1 MEESLKA
8 SLVSLAS
15 GCSFVI
21 GAGIMQIGGV
31 LPFLG
36 ACALYFIGYGL
47 MRKYRKMD

>member
-15 GCSFVI
+15 GCSFVV
-21 GAGIMQIGGV
+21 GTGIMQIGGV

-36 ACALYFIGYGL
+36 ACVLYFIGYEL